1 VPVLGEGGGGHV
13 GDVLDIDERL
23 GHRARRKRDDAV
35 AYAVGEKV
43 LTEVLREE
51 ARPHDRPFGPV
62 VPWGNSPD
70 GSTTMV
76 IGTYQ
81 MRGEVSQRLLALS
94 AAFKRV
100 HGVSPAQYRLG
111 ATVE

>member
-1 VPVLGEGGGGHV
+1 V
-13 GDVLDIDERL
+13 GQQPGRV
-23 GHRARRKRDDAV
+23 DDM
-35 AYAVGEKV
+35 
-43 LTEVLREE
+43 L
-51 ARPHDRPFGPV
+51 
-62 VPWGNSPD
+62 
-70 GSTTMV
+70 